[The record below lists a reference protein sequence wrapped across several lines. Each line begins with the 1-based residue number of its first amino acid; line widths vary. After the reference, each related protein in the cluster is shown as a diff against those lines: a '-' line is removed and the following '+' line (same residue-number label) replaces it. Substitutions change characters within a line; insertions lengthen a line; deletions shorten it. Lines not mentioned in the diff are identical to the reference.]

1 MSDQYPRGKL
11 CEGDQGALNL
21 TVGIRDR
28 TVVIDFGKDLSWI
41 GMPKDQAI
49 SFANVI
55 LAKAN
60 QL

>member
-21 TVGIRDR
+21 TVSIRDK

-41 GMPKDQAI
+41 GMPREQAI
-49 SFANVI
+49 SFANMI

>member
-1 MSDQYPRGKL
+1 MSDQYPRGKF
-11 CEGDQGALNL
+11 CESDEGVLSM
-21 TVGIRDR
+21 TIGIRDK
-28 TVVIDFGKDLSWI
+28 TVIIDFGKDLSWI
-41 GMPKDQAI
+41 GMPKEQAI